1 MSEQEKKTV
10 GPELVQD
17 VALDLKLAEFE
28 LQLAQ
33 AMRRVDAPEGFAAR
47 VMERADGPTVSSKV
61 VVMRPRLRAQV
72 WVGGAIAA
80 MLALGAFV
88 GETVHVRHQRE
99 QAALATQ
106 QFEAAVR
113 VTDQALDKTRVQLER
128 AGLNFGD

>member
-1 MSEQEKKTV
+1 
-10 GPELVQD
+10 
-17 VALDLKLAEFE
+17 
-28 LQLAQ
+28 
-33 AMRRVDAPEGFAAR
+33 
-47 VMERADGPTVSSKV
+47 V